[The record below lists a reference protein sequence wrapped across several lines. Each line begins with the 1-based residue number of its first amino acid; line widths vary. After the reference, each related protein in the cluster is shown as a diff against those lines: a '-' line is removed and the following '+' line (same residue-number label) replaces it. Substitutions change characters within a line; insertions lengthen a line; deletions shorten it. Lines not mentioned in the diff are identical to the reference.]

1 MSSCDESPD
10 FIYPMTMDVYYPMV
24 EQGIYGNVQKHW
36 VKDRTLVCNL
46 SPAGSAGKEEIKP
59 NMNIVQETI
68 IFGRSK
74 SDVRVSA
81 QDSNNAI
88 TNIVI
93 SNVSD
98 KFGKSIYLETSGP
111 RSGKA
116 TIFEIVSNDPI
127 VGPFGSVDYYRI
139 TLKRSENQAVD
150 I

>member
-1 MSSCDESPD
+1 MSICETPD

-24 EQGIYGNVQKHW
+24 EQGVYGNVQKHW
-36 VKDRTLVCNL
+36 VKDRTLVCSL
-46 SPAGSAGKEEIKP
+46 SAAGSAAKEEIKT
-59 NMNIVQETI
+59 NINITQETI
-68 IFGRSK
+68 IFGRTK
-74 SDVRVSA
+74 TDVRISA
-81 QDSNNAI
+81 QESNNGL

-93 SNVSD
+93 SNISD
-98 KFGKSIYLETSGP
+98 KFGAPVYVETSGP
-111 RSGKA
+111 RVGKS

>member
-1 MSSCDESPD
+1 MSICETPD
-10 FIYPMTMDVYYPMV
+10 FVYPMTLDVYYPMV
-24 EQGIYGNVQKHW
+24 EQGVYGNVQKHW

-46 SPAGSAGKEEIKP
+46 SPAGAAGKEEIKP
-59 NMNIVQETI
+59 NMNITQETI
-68 IFGRSK
+68 IFGRVK

-81 QDSNNAI
+81 QESNNAI

-98 KFGKSIYLETSGP
+98 RFGTAVYTETSGP
-111 RSGKA
+111 RSGKS

-127 VGPFGSVDYYRI
+127 VGPFGSIEYYRI

>member
-1 MSSCDESPD
+1 MAICETPD

-24 EQGIYGNVQKHW
+24 EQGVYGNVQKHW
-36 VKDRTLVCNL
+36 VKDRTLICSL
-46 SPAGSAGKEEIKP
+46 SAAGSAGKEEIKP
-59 NMNIVQETI
+59 NINITQETI
-68 IFGRSK
+68 IFGRAK
-74 SDVRVSA
+74 SDVRISA
-81 QDSNNAI
+81 QESNNAL

-93 SNVSD
+93 SNISD
-98 KFGKSIYLETSGP
+98 KFGTPVYVETSGP
-111 RSGKA
+111 RAGKS

>member
-1 MSSCDESPD
+1 MSICETPD
-10 FIYPMTMDVYYPMV
+10 FVYPMTLDVYYPMV
-24 EQGIYGNVQKHW
+24 EQGVYGNVQKHW

-46 SPAGSAGKEEIKP
+46 SPAGAAGKEEIKP
-59 NMNIVQETI
+59 NMNITQETI
-68 IFGRSK
+68 IFGRVK

-81 QDSNNAI
+81 QESNNAI

-93 SNVSD
+93 SNFSNRFATAV
-98 KFGKSIYLETSGP
+98 YTETSGQ
-111 RSGKA
+111 RSNKS

-127 VGPFGSVDYYRI
+127 VGPFGSIEYYRI